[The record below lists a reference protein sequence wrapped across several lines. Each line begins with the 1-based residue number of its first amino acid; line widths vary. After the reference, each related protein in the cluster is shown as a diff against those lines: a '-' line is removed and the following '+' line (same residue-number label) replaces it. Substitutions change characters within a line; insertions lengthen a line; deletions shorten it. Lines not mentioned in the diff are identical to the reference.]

1 MNKEDV
7 IYRLKK
13 ITRQIDMMS
22 ETQFRASVRDGGLIF
37 SNCHWGEPLKT
48 VITIKT
54 LELQSPQEGNEMD
67 SHKESRDH

>member
-22 ETQFRASVRDGGLIF
+22 EMQFRESVRDGGLIF

-48 VITIKT
+48 VITIRT
-54 LELQSPQEGNEMD
+54 LELQSPQEETETD
-67 SHKESRDH
+67 SHKESQGH